1 MRRPLPHRSQA
12 GFGLIEA
19 LVTLIVLLVGLL
31 GPVGLLLASQRAEI
45 ESYQRAQA
53 LILLQDMVERINANR
68 SAAGCYAV
76 TTDTVNGLPYLGTGA
91 AAALPCALGTVQA
104 YTLANSDLAAWSN
117 LLAGAAESSSAG
129 NSGAM
134 IGARGCV
141 SFDAASGIYL
151 VSVAWQG
158 KGKTAA
164 PTAGLGCGKG
174 LYGDEAL
181 RRVVSTT
188 LQIANLY

>member
-1 MRRPLPHRSQA
+1 
-12 GFGLIEA
+12 
-19 LVTLIVLLVGLL
+19 
-31 GPVGLLLASQRAEI
+31 
-45 ESYQRAQA
+45 
-53 LILLQDMVERINANR
+53 
-68 SAAGCYAV
+68 
-76 TTDTVNGLPYLGTGA
+76 
-91 AAALPCALGTVQA
+91 
-104 YTLANSDLAAWSN
+104 
-117 LLAGAAESSSAG
+117 
-129 NSGAM
+129 M

-164 PTAGLGCGKG
+164 PTAGLGRGKG
-174 LYGDEAL
+174 LNGDEAL